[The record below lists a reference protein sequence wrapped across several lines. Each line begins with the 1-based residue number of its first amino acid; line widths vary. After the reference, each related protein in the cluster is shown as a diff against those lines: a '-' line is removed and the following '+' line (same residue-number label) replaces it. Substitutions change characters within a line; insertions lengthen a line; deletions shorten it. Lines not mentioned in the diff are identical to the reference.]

1 MKNSGLDTLIQI
13 KSASKKH
20 LFQGKFQDIFFQY
33 AGYEHL
39 ILLYKHFQTDQTGSW
54 KIIWMHTY

>member
-54 KIIWMHTY
+54 KII